1 MAVWI
6 PQMLWHRTLSSC
18 YNRKMVKMF
27 GQRDYKYGYI
37 EKSFKSLWLHFTW
50 PFNSETC
57 CLRFWLQHRCFP
69 VNIAT
74 FLGTI
79 ILKNICKRLLLK
91 FIRIIESFI
100 SNRQQRTKINHAFS
114 RFSEILFRVPQG
126 SILGPLLFSVYICDI
141 FFYII
146 ECDIASYADDTILKN
161 LLTLY

>member
-1 MAVWI
+1 
-6 PQMLWHRTLSSC
+6 MLWHRTLSSC

-74 FLGTI
+74 FLRTI

-100 SNRQQRTKINHAFS
+100 SNRQQ
-114 RFSEILFRVPQG
+114 VPQG